1 MRIVKRIA
9 FGLLTIIVLFVLG
22 FVFWASMAAEPMPT
36 ATAALVS
43 DQKVTV
49 TQGDWL
55 VFEPTT
61 APRVGFVFYPGAR
74 VEAAAYAPMA
84 HELAQAGYLVV
95 IVPMPLNMAIFGSN
109 RADAVLAAY
118 PQLEHWAIGGHSLGG
133 AMAAKYSYEHGEAID
148 GLILLAAYPTASN
161 NLANRQLVSA
171 MIYASNDGLATLAD
185 IEAARPLM
193 PATTKWVEIQG
204 GNHAQFGW
212 YGEQAGDLP
221 ATIDHAEQHKQTVQ
235 AALDVLQQLD
245 Q

>member
-1 MRIVKRIA
+1 MKLIKRLA
-9 FGLLTIIVLFVLG
+9 LGLIVLLIIGVAG
-22 FVFWASMAAEPMPT
+22 FALWASNPAAAM
-36 ATAALVS
+36 ATANEALVS
-43 DQKVTV
+43 DQTVNV
-49 TQGDWL
+49 TQADWL
-55 VFEPTT
+55 IFEPSV
-61 APRVGFVFYPGAR
+61 APSTGLIFYPGAR
-74 VEAAAYAPMA
+74 VAPAAYAPLA
-84 HELAQAGYLVV
+84 HELAKAGYLVV

-118 PQLEHWAIGGHSLGG
+118 PQIEHWALGGHSLGG
-133 AMAAKYSYEHGEAID
+133 AMAAKYAYEHPDTID

-161 NLANRQLVSA
+161 SLAERKLVSS

-193 PATTKWVEIQG
+193 PSTTRWVEIQG

-221 ATIDHAEQHKQTVQ
+221 ATISHAEQQQQTVQ

>member
-1 MRIVKRIA
+1 MKLIKRLALGLVLLLIIGIA
-9 FGLLTIIVLFVLG
+9 GFVL
-22 FVFWASMAAEPMPT
+22 WASNPAAAMPT
-36 ATAALVS
+36 ASEALVS
-43 DQKVTV
+43 DQTVTV
-49 TQGDWL
+49 SEADWL
-55 VFEPTT
+55 IFEPSTT
-61 APRVGFVFYPGAR
+61 PTTGLIFYPGAR
-74 VEAAAYAPMA
+74 VAPAAYAPLA
-84 HELAQAGYLVV
+84 HELAKAGYLVV

-118 PQLEHWAIGGHSLGG
+118 PQIAHWALGGHSLGG
-133 AMAAKYSYEHGEAID
+133 AMAAKYTYDHPDTID

-161 NLANRQLVSA
+161 SLAERELASS

-193 PATTKWVEIQG
+193 PSTTRWVEIQG

-212 YGEQAGDLP
+212 YGEQSGDLP
-221 ATIDHAEQHKQTVQ
+221 ATISHAEQQQQTVQ